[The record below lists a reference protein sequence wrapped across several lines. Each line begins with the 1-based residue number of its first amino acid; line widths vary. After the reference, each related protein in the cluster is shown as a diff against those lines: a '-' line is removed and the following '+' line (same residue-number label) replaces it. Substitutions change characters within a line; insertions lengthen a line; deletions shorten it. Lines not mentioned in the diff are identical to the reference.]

1 MIAITGGSGEIAQ
14 QVAFDLSRT
23 QEQFRIY
30 SRTTEKHSFEEE
42 NTITVSSYDEIA
54 FDDRMDT
61 LLVTNGSF
69 IFKRFQELSEDEI
82 NVQLV
87 SNLESVVKIIWNFL
101 RATNQSQSRNIYVV
115 GSTAAYDL
123 GAKAALYGACKLALK
138 GFLQA
143 LNREHAQTD
152 TRFTYISFSTV
163 DNTMGKL
170 VPDQISSTLL
180 NIEEVSQEITSRILR
195 RRNYYEPEVI
205 LRRRFIQEH
214 KN

>member
-14 QVAFDLSRT
+14 QVALNLSKN
-23 QEQFRIY
+23 QQQFRIY
-30 SRTTEKHSFEEE
+30 SRDKDIHSFAVGSMVK
-42 NTITVSSYDEIA
+42 VSSYDEII

-69 IFKRFQELSEDEI
+69 IFKRFEELSEDDI
-82 NVQLV
+82 DLQLA
-87 SNLESVVKIIWNFL
+87 SNLESVVKIVWNFL
-101 RATNQSQSRNIYVV
+101 RTTRHSQSRNIYVV

-123 GAKAALYGACKLALK
+123 GAKASLYGACKLALK

-143 LNREHAQTD
+143 LNREYANTD

-163 DNTMGKL
+163 NNSMGKL

-180 NIEEVSQEITSRILR
+180 NIEEVSEEITLRILR

>member
-14 QVAFDLSRT
+14 QVALNLSKN

-30 SRTTEKHSFEEE
+30 SRDKDIHSFAAG
-42 NTITVSSYDEIA
+42 NTVKVSSYDEIV

-69 IFKRFQELSEDEI
+69 IFKRFEGLSEDDI
-82 NVQLV
+82 DLQIA

-101 RATNQSQSRNIYVV
+101 RTTRHSQLRNIYVV

-123 GAKAALYGACKLALK
+123 GANASLYGACKLALK

-143 LNREHAQTD
+143 LNREYANTD

-163 DNTMGKL
+163 NNSMGKL

-180 NIEEVSQEITSRILR
+180 NIEEVSEEITLRILR